1 MSKKLTV
8 SVSFILQALQVRRSR
23 TKTVI
28 LLQSVLLKRLQA
40 FFHQHH
46 HLRLQKKR
54 RHLPVNLLL
63 TTSAR
68 RRHHLRQPI
77 RPRLTASH
85 QPRRQAPNKT
95 ETPTILTR
103 ETQERILN
111 NKMTATKSSIQIR
124 MLLFCCYQPFIS
136 LKYLHS
142 KLNGHVSHFG
152 FRARH

>member
-1 MSKKLTV
+1 M
-8 SVSFILQALQVRRSR
+8 SFILQALQVRRSR

-40 FFHQHH
+40 FFHH

-77 RPRLTASH
+77 RFRLTASH
-85 QPRRQAPNKT
+85 QPRRQAPNKPE
-95 ETPTILTR
+95 ETSIILTR
-103 ETQERILN
+103 KKQERILN